1 MNLPIIIFHRGNQN
15 YVRLCLQQALK
26 SGNNNIILLNDNE
39 NNFNNLPIKIFNYN
53 NYFNNLQKF
62 KKI

>member
-26 SGNNNIILLNDNE
+26 SGNNNII
-39 NNFNNLPIKIFNYN
+39 K
-53 NYFNNLQKF
+53 
-62 KKI
+62 